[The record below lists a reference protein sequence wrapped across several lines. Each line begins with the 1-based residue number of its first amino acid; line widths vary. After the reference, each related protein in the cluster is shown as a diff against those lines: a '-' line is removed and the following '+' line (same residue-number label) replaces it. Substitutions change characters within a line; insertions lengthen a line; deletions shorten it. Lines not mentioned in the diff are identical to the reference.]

1 MKDWTQKAATQA
13 EVRLLIREKL
23 YGVLPR
29 PPFTEAETDEI
40 ASRVYDVI

>member
-23 YGVLPR
+23 WG
-29 PPFTEAETDEI
+29 
-40 ASRVYDVI
+40 ASSAAFHRG